1 MNYYLSLAALVP
13 AVILFVR
20 IYQLDRI
27 EKEPRRL
34 MKGKHLKVRF
44 FYDRRCFFQK
54 ASESQ
59 IFLRQR
65 MLFSVISKIGGKTLC
80 SRRSLLYESV
90 KSKLYSIISHL
101 FVLVCGY
108 LPPNLAKIRIIG
120 QKIRCVLR
128 HE

>member
-1 MNYYLSLAALVP
+1 M
-13 AVILFVR
+13 R
-20 IYQLDRI
+20 GQHTEDT

-34 MKGKHLKVRF
+34 TKNK
-44 FYDRRCFFQK
+44 K

-59 IFLRQR
+59 NFLRLR

-80 SRRSLLYESV
+80 SRRSLLHESV
-90 KSKLYSIISHL
+90 KPELHRIFAHL

-108 LPPNLAKIRIIG
+108 LTPYLAKIRIIG
-120 QKIRCVLR
+120 QKIRCILR